1 MFNML
6 GRTVIIALRFEY
18 FMGRV
23 IHVHQAAKQ
32 AASARTNRF
41 TPICVITNV
50 SVNPSFRLHG
60 TSLDSHY
67 YLHFSTGYT

>member
-6 GRTVIIALRFEY
+6 GRTAIIALRFEY
-18 FMGRV
+18 FMGSV
-23 IHVHQAAKQ
+23 IHVHQTAKQ
-32 AASARTNRF
+32 AASARTDRL
-41 TPICVITNV
+41 TPIYVITNV

-67 YLHFSTGYT
+67 CLYFSTGCT